1 MVALVRIALSR
12 PYTFVVLALLLLI
25 IGPLAAL
32 RTPTDIFPDIR
43 IPVIGVVWQY
53 TGLPPDQMAGR
64 ITTPFERAL
73 TTTVNDIEHIVSNS
87 YNGFG
92 IVKIFFQP
100 NVDIRTANAQVT
112 AISQTLIKAMPP
124 GATPPLILNYYASTV
139 PIIQVAL
146 SGDGLTEQNLA
157 DIGINQLR
165 TPLITVPGAAIPYP
179 YGGKMRQIQIDLD
192 PQALQ
197 SRGLSG
203 QDVANALAAQNLITP
218 AGTQKIGTFEY
229 NIQLN
234 NSPLKMEELGDLP
247 IKTVNGAMVY
257 VRDIATVRDGNPPQ
271 TNIVHVNGNRSVLMM
286 VLKAGAISTLDII
299 AGIKQKVID
308 VKDQLPDALRIGFIG
323 DQSVFVRSAISGVAY
338 EGIIAALLTS
348 VMILLFLGSWR
359 STLIIA
365 VSIPLSVFGAV
376 MMLWA
381 IGETLNIMTLGGLAL
396 AVGILVDEATVTI
409 ENINWHLE
417 QGKGVET
424 AIMDGANQIVV
435 PAFVSLSCICI
446 VFVPMFFL
454 TGVARFLFVPLAEAV
469 MFAML
474 WSFILSRTLVPTMAK
489 YLLHQ
494 HHTYAED
501 EAPPPSRNPLVRFQ
515 RGFEARFEAV
525 RDFYRDLLALA
536 IHGRGVFV
544 TVFLCFVAASFLLVP
559 FVGRNFFP
567 SVDTG
572 SILMHVRTQIG
583 TRVEESANQFA
594 EVQKAIRW
602 IIPPGEI
609 DTLADNIGMPIS
621 GINMTYNNTGVIG
634 PQDGDIQIK
643 LKEGHRPTAGY
654 VQALREQ
661 LPRAFPGMTFA
672 FLPADIVSQILNF
685 GAPAPIDLQV
695 RGADVNANFVY
706 ANKLLS
712 RLRRIPGIADAR
724 IQQSP
729 SNPTFN
735 IDVDRTRAQYVGLTE
750 RDVTNSLVVN
760 LAGSGQVAPT
770 YYLNPDNGVSYSI
783 VMQTPQYQIDSLS
796 ALEALPITAGNA
808 GTPPILG
815 GIADI
820 TRSTSSAV
828 VSQYDIQPMVQ
839 IYATPQG
846 RDLGAVAADVKA
858 IIADTAKEV
867 PKGSSVVLLG
877 QVQTMND
884 AFSGLLFGLLA
895 AIVLIY
901 LLIVVNFQSWS
912 DPFVIITAL
921 PAALAGIVWTLFA
934 TRTTLSVPALTGA
947 IMCMGVATANSVLV
961 ISFAKERYE
970 ELGDPV
976 AAAIE
981 AGFVRFRP
989 VVMTAL
995 AMIIGMMPMALA
1007 LGDGGEQNA
1016 PLGRAVVG
1024 GLIFATVATL
1034 IFVPVVFSMVH
1045 SKQGARA
1052 AAAPETINAHWRQ
1065 SRRRTGDFKCPLN
1078 EALRSRAG
1086 SWASSGSSPA
1096 SSRCWWW

>member
-1 MVALVRIALSR
+1 MIALVRIALSR

-64 ITTPFERAL
+64 ITTPFQRAL
-73 TTTVNDIEHIVSNS
+73 TTTVNDIEHIVANS

-92 IVKIFFQP
+92 IIKIFFQP

-112 AISQTLIKAMPP
+112 AISQTLLKQMPP
-124 GATPPLILNYYASTV
+124 GATPPLILNYSASTV

-146 SGDGLTEQNLA
+146 SGEGLTEQNLA

-165 TPLITVPGAAIPYP
+165 TPLVTVPGAAIPYP
-179 YGGKMRQIQIDLD
+179 FGGKQRQVQIDLNSA
-192 PQALQ
+192 ALQ
-197 SRGLSG
+197 ARGLSG

-218 AGTQKIGTFEY
+218 VGTQKIGEFEY

-234 NSPLKMEELGDLP
+234 NSPLKMEDLGDLP
-247 IKTVNGAMVY
+247 IKAVNGAMVY
-257 VRDIATVRDGNPPQ
+257 VRDVASVRDGNPPQ
-271 TNIVHVNGNRSVLMM
+271 TNIVHVDGNRSVLMM
-286 VLKAGAISTLDII
+286 VLKAGSISTLDII

-323 DQSVFVRSAISGVAY
+323 DQSLFVRGAITGVAY

-359 STLIIA
+359 STIIIA
-365 VSIPLSVFGAV
+365 VSIPLSVFGAIV
-376 MMLWA
+376 MLSA

-396 AVGILVDEATVTI
+396 AVGILVDDATVTI
-409 ENINWHLE
+409 ENINYHLE
-417 QGKGVET
+417 QGKQVEQS
-424 AIMDGANQIVV
+424 IMDGANQIVT
-435 PAFVSLSCICI
+435 PAFVSLLCICI

-454 TGVARFLFVPLAEAV
+454 TGVARFLFVPMAEAV
-469 MFAML
+469 MFAMT

-489 YLLHQ
+489 YLLQPHT
-494 HHTYAED
+494 HHAEG
-501 EAPPPSRNPLVRFQ
+501 EAPPTRNPLVWFQ
-515 RGFEARFEAV
+515 RGFEARFE
-525 RDFYRDLLALA
+525 RIRGGYRDLLSLA
-536 IHGRGVFV
+536 MQRRPIFV
-544 TVFLCFVAASFLLVP
+544 IGFLGLVAASFLLVP
-559 FVGRNFFP
+559 YLGRNFFP
-567 SVDTG
+567 TVDAG
-572 SILMHVRTQIG
+572 SILMHVRTQVG

-594 EVQKAIRW
+594 EVQKAIRKV
-602 IIPPGEI
+602 IPSGEI
-609 DTLADNIGMPIS
+609 ETLADNIGMPIS
-621 GINMTYNNTGVIG
+621 GINMTYNNTGLIG
-634 PQDGDIQIK
+634 SQDGDIQIK
-643 LKEGHRPTAGY
+643 LKEGHRPTAEY
-654 VQALREQ
+654 VQAMREQ

-695 RGADVNANFVY
+695 RGADVNSNFAY

-712 RLRRIPGIADAR
+712 RIRKIPGIADAR

-760 LAGSGQVAPT
+760 LAGSSQVAPT

-783 VMQTPQYQIDSLS
+783 VMQTPQFQIDSLS
-796 ALEALPITAGNA
+796 ALETLPITAA
-808 GTPPILG
+808 STATPPILG

-820 TRSTSSAV
+820 KRSTSSAV

-846 RDLGAVAADVKA
+846 RDLGAVAADVRA
-858 IIADTAKEV
+858 VIADTAKDV

-877 QVQTMND
+877 QVQTMNS

-895 AIVLIY
+895 AVVLIY

-921 PAALAGIVWTLFA
+921 PSALAGIVWMLF
-934 TRTTLSVPALTGA
+934 TTETTLSVPALTGA

-961 ISFAKERYE
+961 ISFARERYE

-989 VVMTAL
+989 VLMTAL
-995 AMIIGMMPMALA
+995 AMIIGMTPMALA
-1007 LGDGGEQNA
+1007 LGEGGEQNA

-1034 IFVPVVFSMVH
+1034 MFVPVVFSMVH
-1045 SKQGARA
+1045 KRQGAKA
-1052 AAAPETINAHWRQ
+1052 AAAPETSHAH
-1065 SRRRTGDFKCPLN
+1065 
-1078 EALRSRAG
+1078 
-1086 SWASSGSSPA
+1086 
-1096 SSRCWWW
+1096 